1 MLLRINYI
9 GPGMKPNQTK
19 LAQLPAAIPGGFN
32 RLANCAACPVRHLA
46 VCSALDGEE
55 MTKLNALLTPVELNR
70 GEPLLDEGEPA
81 DYVFN
86 ITAGTLKLYRL
97 LPDGRRQITGFLF
110 PGDFLGLADRLDYTC
125 SAEAVTE
132 SSLCRFP
139 RKSLENLFSEL
150 PHLEGRLLGMA
161 RSELAESQDHMLLL
175 GRKSAKERIASFIV
189 MLSNRAVR
197 RGLEANPVSVPMSRN
212 DIGDFLGLTTETV
225 SRTITSLKRSGIIS
239 TDTDRKI
246 SITDPDSLADLAEGA

>member
-1 MLLRINYI
+1 MKQNTTKMTPLPDAVPA
-9 GPGMKPNQTK
+9 GP
-19 LAQLPAAIPGGFN
+19 N
-32 RLANCAACPVRHLA
+32 RLASCAACPVRHLA
-46 VCSALDGEE
+46 VCSALDGDE
-55 MTKLNALLTPVELNR
+55 MSRLNALLTPVELNR

-86 ITAGTLKLYRL
+86 LTAGTLKLYRL

-110 PGDFLGLADRLDYTC
+110 PGDFLGLADRSDYTC

-132 SSLCRFP
+132 ATLCRFP
-139 RKSLENLFSEL
+139 RKNLENLFSEI

-161 RSELAESQDHMLLL
+161 RTELAESQDHMLLL
-175 GRKSAKERIASFIV
+175 GRKSAKERIASFIL

-197 RGLEANPVSVPMSRN
+197 RGLGANPVSVPMSRN

-225 SRTITSLKRSGIIS
+225 SRTITSLKRSGIIAADS
-239 TDTDRKI
+239 DRKI
-246 SITDPDSLADLAEGA
+246 SITNPDDLAELAEGG